1 MSNIFLFTPKHQ
13 LASQANLDEFVVLCR
28 DKLTVFG
35 AQLDWYSHEWPG
47 VGNFTKKG
55 APSRGYKPEQ
65 LLSPE
70 IMSFA
75 KAYVRYQQGH
85 SPTKLK
91 NEFKAIRCIEQSL
104 LEKKGRADITLVDID
119 VMDGAAAVARTYEAT
134 AYQAGISLV
143 RLLEFLNESGIVAA
157 PIVWRN
163 PIGKPKEIHGTD
175 EASKSKRESKM
186 PPPGS
191 LEAMAEMFFNDLEAP
206 RDRFTTAIFAMCL
219 CAPSRISEIQD
230 LPLNCLHYGTTP
242 KGEEGLGFRFY
253 AGKGYESDIKWLP
266 TILIPVAEE
275 AVRRLT
281 ELSAPG
287 RALAKWFENHPDKFY
302 RHEGCPNVGE
312 HSPLTDQ
319 QVCQAIGIAEGD
331 DPSRPVRAYFAD
343 YEPYKALLAN
353 DERPTLAFL
362 NEYCHSKL
370 PAGWPWLN
378 RERHIRYSDA
388 LCCYRRHELRLDF
401 NPSPVGIWAPGKST
415 FTTDIN
421 FIDGQETSIWER
433 HGYKNADGSP
443 IHMVSHQIRHYL
455 NTLAQRGNL
464 SQLDIARWS
473 GRKNIDQNAVYNHMG
488 DEEYLDMA
496 REAGIGG
503 ALAKVRANAPVTFA
517 DLNSVGEGIAHVT
530 DYGFCVHDFAMLPCQ
545 KHRDCLNCTEQ
556 VCVKGEGMKL
566 ERLRVH
572 REGIRLQLAKAQSA
586 DAEGIYGADRWTQ
599 HQLKTLERTDQLIT
613 ILENPEIPDG
623 TIVRLSND
631 QEFSPLKRAV
641 AARSSTPKLPD
652 QSAASEPSA
661 DADDHIDELR
671 ALMGV

>member
-13 LASQANLDEFVVLCR
+13 LASQVNLDEFVVLCR

-473 GRKNIDQNAVYNHMG
+473 GRKNVDQNAVYNHMG

-503 ALAKVRANAPVTFA
+503 ALAKVRANAPVTYA

-572 REGIRLQLAKAQSA
+572 REGIRLQLAKAQTA

-671 ALMGV
+671 ALMGI

>member
-13 LASQANLDEFVVLCR
+13 LSCRANLDEFVVLCR

-35 AQLDWYSHEWPG
+35 AELDWYSHEWPK

-55 APSRGYKPEQ
+55 APARGYKPEQ

-91 NEFKAIRCIEQSL
+91 NEFKAIRCIEQAL
-104 LEKKGRADITLVDID
+104 LEKKGRADITLVDLD
-119 VMDGAAAVARTYEAT
+119 VMDGAVAVARTYDAT

-143 RLLEFLNESGIVAA
+143 RLLEFLNESGILAA

-163 PIGKPKEIHGTD
+163 PIRKPKEIHGTD
-175 EASKSKRESKM
+175 DASKDKRESKM
-186 PPPGS
+186 PSPGS
-191 LEAMAEMFFNDLEAP
+191 IDAMAEMFFNDLETP
-206 RDRFTTAIFAMCL
+206 RDRFTTAVFAMCL

-242 KGEEGLGFRFY
+242 EGKKGLGFRFY

-266 TILIPVAEE
+266 TIMIPVAEE

-287 RALAKWFENHPDKFY
+287 RAVAKWFEDHPDKFY
-302 RHEGCPNVGE
+302 RHEGCPKVGE
-312 HSPLTDQ
+312 HSPLTDE
-319 QVCQAIGIAEGD
+319 QVCQALGFAGGD
-331 DPSRPVRAYFAD
+331 NPSRPVRAYFEGYD
-343 YEPYKALLAN
+343 PYKTLLAN
-353 DERPTLAFL
+353 DEMPTLAFL
-362 NEYCHSKL
+362 NVYCHSKL
-370 PAGWPWLN
+370 PEGWPWLN

-401 NPSPVGIWAPGKST
+401 SPSPVGIWAPGKST

-473 GRKNIDQNAVYNHMG
+473 GRKDVRQNSVYNHMG
-488 DEEYLDMA
+488 EQEYVDMA

-503 ALAKVRANAPVTFA
+503 ALAKVRANSPVTYA
-517 DLNSVGEGIAHVT
+517 DLEGVGEGIAHVT

-566 ERLRVH
+566 ERLKVH

-586 DAEGIYGADRWTQ
+586 DDQGIYGADRWTQ
-599 HQLKTLERTDQLIT
+599 HQLKTLDRADQLIA
-613 ILENPEIPDG
+613 ILESPETPDG
-623 TIVRLSND
+623 AIVRLSND

-641 AARSSTPKLPD
+641 AARSTTRKLPNKNTP
-652 QSAASEPSA
+652 SEPIVDS
-661 DADDHIDELR
+661 DDDIDELR